1 MSGTADSS
9 ANPLFRRLGV
19 TGGGSSH
26 FNGGRFGKSSEP
38 VSKDVLKLFA
48 SVLRDVSAKVVE
60 VDCSDKVSLRG
71 KKTSQRRPCDAC
83 GDTSGRPSRKMRGDA
98 GERCCN
104 PCFAQHVRPG
114 VCVDIINADARAFLE
129 KVEDENFHVS
139 RNQTQQWSVGQ
150 AESSPLWCI

>member
-9 ANPLFRRLGV
+9 ADPLFRRLGV

-83 GDTSGRPSRKMRGDA
+83 GDGQKPSQLK
-98 GERCCN
+98 
-104 PCFAQHVRPG
+104 
-114 VCVDIINADARAFLE
+114 
-129 KVEDENFHVS
+129 
-139 RNQTQQWSVGQ
+139 T
-150 AESSPLWCI
+150 